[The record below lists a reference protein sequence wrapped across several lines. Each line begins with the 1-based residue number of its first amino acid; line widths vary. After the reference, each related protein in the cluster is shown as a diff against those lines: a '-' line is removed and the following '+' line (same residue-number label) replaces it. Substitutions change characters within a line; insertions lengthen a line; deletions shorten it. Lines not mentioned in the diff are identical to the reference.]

1 MCVSKEGLRSLVI
14 REEEPHWLSLL
25 SLTSVLG
32 SMVCTSSS
40 GDCCDSVRKHFE
52 WMALCMATRERDRK
66 REREGASLGIRTD
79 GLLMESKQS
88 DVLMNFWNMV

>member
-1 MCVSKEGLRSLVI
+1 MCVSKEGLQSLVI
-14 REEEPHWLSLL
+14 GEEEPHWLSLL

-32 SMVCTSSS
+32 SMVCTSTS
-40 GDCCDSVRKHFE
+40 GECCDSLRPFE

-88 DVLMNFWNMV
+88 DVQMNFWNMV